1 MAKQLET
8 ESSISFRVSPEQR
21 ARIEDAAK
29 REDRTL
35 SSFLRVAAMDRVD
48 QVLGTP
54 VGQCI
59 TASPA
64 QARVV

>member
-1 MAKQLET
+1 MPRRT
-8 ESSISFRVSPEQR
+8 EAEQSITLRVTPEQR
-21 ARIEDAAK
+21 RRIERAAQ

-48 QVLGTP
+48 QILGTP

>member
-1 MAKQLET
+1 MPRRT
-8 ESSISFRVSPEQR
+8 EAEQSITLRVTPEQR
-21 ARIEDAAK
+21 RRIERAAQ